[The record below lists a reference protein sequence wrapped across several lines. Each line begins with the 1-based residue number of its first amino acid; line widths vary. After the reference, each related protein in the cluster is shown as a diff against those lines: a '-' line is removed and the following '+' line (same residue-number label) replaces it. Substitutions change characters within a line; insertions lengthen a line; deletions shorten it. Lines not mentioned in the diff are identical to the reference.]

1 MDKMKETVRILLM
14 LTFLLFFMYVIGGLN
29 LHFVGFHETA
39 DPALPY
45 VVTADGKSLSLLSG
59 YDNLKSALGDYFGHY
74 KYAWKPKLELDSY
87 MYGCIPV
94 FGNYK
99 PSYSCFA
106 LDPYGEYP
114 DDCSTYNGITTAST
128 KEECEAIFGT
138 NCLKTDNCY
147 AEVFIDGKEADYS
160 KKQDYPEDF
169 DVYYFSFKE
178 WFEYMKMKYPDTE
191 TITVLICRYHDDY
204 PNDIEFYIYPKT
216 Y

>member
-29 LHFVGFHETA
+29 LHFVGYHETA

-59 YDNLKSALGDYFGHY
+59 YENLQNALGDYLGEY
-74 KYAWKPKLELDSY
+74 KYAWKPKLVSNRY
-87 MYGCIPV
+87 NRGCIPIW
-94 FGNYK
+94 GKYE
-99 PSYSCFA
+99 PSYSYFA

-128 KEECEAIFGT
+128 KEELEAIFGT
-138 NCLKTDNCY
+138 DCLKTDDYY

-160 KKQDYPEDF
+160 KKQDYPADF
-169 DVYYFSFKE
+169 YEVFSFE
-178 WFEYMKMKYPDTE
+178 DWFECMKKRYPNAD
-191 TITVLICRYHDDY
+191 TITVLICRYYDDY
-204 PNDIEFYIYPKT
+204 PNEIEFYIYPESF
-216 Y
+216 